1 MEPLKK
7 INRALKQKNK
17 LTGTEEISEE
27 KCRTSLS
34 LSFKIGQSLQYFETK
49 KILLET
55 PICSSKA
62 KMRFQKHLKNH
73 RDSKKENANDKHK
86 HKKIFLTRFKGMK
99 L

>member
-49 KILLET
+49 KNLARNPYLLFKSKDEISKT
-55 PICSSKA
+55 P
-62 KMRFQKHLKNH
+62 
-73 RDSKKENANDKHK
+73 
-86 HKKIFLTRFKGMK
+86 
-99 L
+99 